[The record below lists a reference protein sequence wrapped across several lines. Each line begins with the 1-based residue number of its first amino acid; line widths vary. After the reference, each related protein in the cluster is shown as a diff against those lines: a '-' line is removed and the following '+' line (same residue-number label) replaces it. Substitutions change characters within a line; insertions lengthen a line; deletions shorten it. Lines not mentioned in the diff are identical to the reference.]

1 MEECTLCICYPTFN
15 RGQLFI
21 QDIKE
26 VLSNEDRRLTI
37 SILDNCS
44 DDGSY
49 EELSLIN
56 DERLT
61 LRKNNTNIGGIA
73 NTFQSVSNVNNADY
87 ILFCLDKDKVNPL
100 YISCFIDFLEKEH
113 PFSGFIDL
121 YSCKKNVDFV
131 KYCAGKDAMINTA
144 YLSKHP
150 SGFFW
155 KRVELEKYKKNI
167 DSNLLHSFPFILD
180 LIQAEFALNYS
191 SYIVYMPVV
200 IHAPFRKDYMKNRP
214 KTLTYNEENVYFS
227 CNKRIEA
234 FKIYLSHFNRIST
247 SSFTLNYRIVL
258 NLFRNL
264 LNQVTIGLKKAYA
277 DSGNCWHY
285 NVRERKIS
293 YGEMIR
299 NVFISNKALLF
310 AKIHFI
316 ALPVKIVIMFF
327 SSIIAFLAIIRDS
340 INK

>member
-15 RGQLFI
+15 RGKLFI
-21 QDIKE
+21 QDIKD
-26 VLSNEDRRLTI
+26 VLSNEDRRFTI

-61 LRKNNTNIGGIA
+61 LRKNETNIGGIA
-73 NTFQSVSNVNNADY
+73 NILQSICNVFNAEY
-87 ILFCLDKDKVNPL
+87 ILFCLDKDKVNPS
-100 YISCFIDFLEKEH
+100 YISSFIDFLEKER

-121 YSCKKNVDFV
+121 YSCKKDVNYVI
-131 KYCAGKDAMINTA
+131 YSAGKDAMVNTA

-155 KRVELEKYKKNI
+155 KRVELEKYKTHI
-167 DSNLLHSFPFILD
+167 DSNLSHSFPFILD

-234 FKIYLSHFNRIST
+234 FKIYISHLNRIS

-299 NVFISNKALLF
+299 NVFISNKVLLF

-316 ALPVKIVIMFF
+316 ALPVKIVIMVF